1 MPTTLLDDGADP
13 ILSVDAEVASDEITS
28 STHGEN
34 FSIAGLFKTDATSLS
49 GRVKPFSDYYRDAR
63 AKGLVH
69 YGREIVSS
77 VSHRTTVRGVDGSA
91 REMIMLGSNNYLGL
105 TTHPHVVERIKGALD
120 SFGAGMGGPPLLAGM
135 SHLHIA
141 LEKRLSAMKGSEDTM
156 LFGSGYQANLGWVTT
171 LMRDDDVLLYDE
183 YSHASLYDGIAL
195 TAASADIKAI
205 RFGHNNLAHLEKLLV
220 RSRKDTSKQFRQIF
234 VAVEGVYSMDGD
246 LANLPDISALC
257 LKYGA
262 ILMVDDAHGSGVMGK
277 TGGGTGEHF
286 NMHTGVDMWMGS
298 FSKAFGMTGGFVSAS
313 REVIDYL
320 RFCSRSYIF
329 SAHLPITT
337 VAGVLGGLEVLEKQ
351 PELIVRLHE
360 NAAYLESGLKK
371 LGFNTVRE
379 AAIIPVMVPAEV
391 NIREV
396 CKLFDEQGI
405 FLNSIEYPAVPRDG
419 QRLRLSVMATHT
431 TEDLDLAI
439 AAFARIGK
447 TLAMI

>member
-1 MPTTLLDDGADP
+1 MSLTERNDDVDLALMADVGEVPDTT
-13 ILSVDAEVASDEITS
+13 TS
-28 STHGEN
+28 AVHGEN
-34 FSIAGLFKTDATSLS
+34 FSIAGLFNTDATTLS

-69 YGREIVSS
+69 YSREIVSA
-77 VSHRTTVRGVDGSA
+77 VSRRTSVRGANGRI
-91 REMIMLGSNNYLGL
+91 REMVMLGSNNYLGL
-105 TTHPHVVERIKGALD
+105 TTHPHVMARIKLALD
-120 SFGAGMGGPPLLAGM
+120 EFGAGMGGPPLLGGM
-135 SHLHIA
+135 SQLHIA
-141 LEKRLSAMKGSEDTM
+141 LERKLSAMKGSEDTM
-156 LFGSGYQANLGWVTT
+156 LFGSGYQANLGWVST

-205 RFGHNNLAHLEKLLV
+205 RFAHNNLEHLEKLLM
-220 RSRKDTSKQFRQIF
+220 RSRKDPAKVFRQIF

-246 LANLPDISALC
+246 LAPLPEISILC
-257 LKYGA
+257 AQYGA

-286 NMHTGVDMWMGS
+286 DMHGGVDLWMGS
-298 FSKAFGMTGGFVSAS
+298 FSKAFGMTGGFVSGT

-320 RFCSRSYIF
+320 RFCSRAYIF

-337 VAGVLGGLEVLEKQ
+337 VAGVLGGLEVLEKE

-360 NAAYLESGLKK
+360 NAKYLEKALAER
-371 LGFNTVRE
+371 GFMASRD
-379 AAIIPVMVPAEV
+379 AAIIPVMVPSEFD
-391 NIREV
+391 IREI
-396 CKLFDEQGI
+396 CKLFDEQDI

-431 TEDLDLAI
+431 KEDLDLAI
-439 AAFARIGK
+439 AAFERVGKAIG
-447 TLAMI
+447 IV